1 MKWALLRRRGVA
13 IVRTQELERLSMTP
27 PAKRLTLLPDT
38 LPIDIAQ
45 EAKAPVIRALD
56 MSMLTVEDLVNLIL
70 QRSEVLFD
78 MPRSGQVI
86 RAWNAGDEGPIR
98 GCVERYGDEIARRAA
113 GVIHAEY
120 RRLAPLLLADPPARV
135 ADIGCGYA
143 LFDLFLARD
152 TAASL
157 VLIDIE
163 QNTRRHFGYAD
174 EGAAYSNL
182 SVARALLEANGIAAQ
197 RIETVN
203 PERADLGAV
212 APVDLAVS
220 FLSCGFHF
228 PASTYATYFRESVV
242 PGGAILLDLR
252 AATATAQL
260 AELEGLGT
268 VRDLPA
274 PAKARRILLRKVA
287 R

>member
-1 MKWALLRRRGVA
+1 M
-13 IVRTQELERLSMTP
+13 TLS
-27 PAKRLTLLPDT
+27 AKRLTLLPDT
-38 LPIDIAQ
+38 LTIDIAQ
-45 EAKAPVIRALD
+45 EAASDAIRALD
-56 MSMLTVEDLVNLIL
+56 VSMFASGDLVNLIL

-98 GCVERYGDEIARRAA
+98 ACVETYGAEIARRAA

-120 RRLAPLLLADPPARV
+120 RRLAPFLLANPPARL

-143 LFDLFLARD
+143 LFDLFLARES
-152 TAASL
+152 AASV

-163 QNTRRHFGYAD
+163 QNTRRHFGYA
-174 EGAAYSNL
+174 EQGAAYSNL
-182 SVARALLEANGIAAQ
+182 SVARRLLEANGIPAE

-203 PERADLGAV
+203 PENADLGAV

-220 FLSCGFHF
+220 FLSCGFHY
-228 PASTYATYFRESVV
+228 PASTYATYFRDSVV
-242 PGGAILLDLR
+242 PGGTIVLDLR

-260 AELEGLGT
+260 AGLADLGPLE
-268 VRDLPA
+268 DLPA
-274 PAKARRILLRKVA
+274 PAKARRIMLRKPA
-287 R
+287 RA

>member
-1 MKWALLRRRGVA
+1 
-13 IVRTQELERLSMTP
+13 MTL

-38 LPIDIAQ
+38 AAIDIAH
-45 EAKAPVIRALD
+45 EAGSDVIRALD
-56 MSMLTVEDLVNLIL
+56 LTIFGVQDLVNLIL

-98 GCVERYGDEIARRAA
+98 TCVERYGDEIARRAA

-120 RRLAPLLLADPPARV
+120 RGLAPLLRAHGAKRV

-143 LFDLFLARD
+143 LFDLFVARD
-152 TAASL
+152 SAASV

-174 EGAAYSNL
+174 AGAAYANL
-182 SVARALLEANGIAAQ
+182 SVARALLEANGIAAG

-220 FLSCGFHF
+220 FLSCGFHY
-228 PASTYATYFRESVV
+228 PASTYATYFRDSVL

-260 AELEGLGT
+260 AELTDLGP
-268 VRDLPA
+268 VQDLPA
-274 PAKARRILLRKVA
+274 PAKARRVVLRKPA
-287 R
+287 SA

>member
-1 MKWALLRRRGVA
+1 
-13 IVRTQELERLSMTP
+13 MTL

-38 LPIDIAQ
+38 LAIDIAQ
-45 EAKAPVIRALD
+45 EAKAPAIRALD
-56 MSMLTVEDLVNLIL
+56 LSMFAAQDLVNLIL

-98 GCVERYGDEIARRAA
+98 ACVERCGDAIARRAA

-120 RRLAPLLLADPPARV
+120 RRLAPLLLANPPTRV

-163 QNTRRHFGYAD
+163 QNTRRHFGYAE
-174 EGAAYSNL
+174 EGAAYANL
-182 SVARALLEANGIAAQ
+182 SVARALLEANGIAAG

-203 PERADLGAV
+203 PERADLGAL

-220 FLSCGFHF
+220 FLSCGFHY
-228 PASTYATYFRESVV
+228 PASTYATYFQNSVV
-242 PGGAILLDLR
+242 PGGTILLDLR

-260 AELEGLGT
+260 AGLEGMGT

-274 PAKARRILLRKVA
+274 PPKARRILLLKSA
-287 R
+287 A